1 MKQTTFI
8 TKAVILLIF
17 SALLYAYAPHIRST
31 VASASVINGASAP
44 PGCGLL
50 APANTSNC
58 LQGQDYTTCTVV
70 NPTPGSSTNCNTG
83 QTSAQLKSA
92 FITNLNNYL
101 NSSQPSQST
110 SAAWIETQLSLK
122 LPPGM
127 TWQQAIMQKQY
138 TLQIQYYPYSI
149 NTEYVPT
156 SPNSGYVQQY
166 TTPLVNEQSLVI
178 YLNGIEQ
185 FAIKLDCGNPV
196 GTLNSLTVTT
206 PPSIGGKIY
215 YHNATQNTNTFLAG
229 VPIIDNE
236 CNFGYPVTNT
246 SSGGRLRS
254 VGSFTF
260 NLQFGTNFCVA
271 VPSSYTTSNKI
282 TYSNPVITPGYI
294 LGSSS
299 APPGTIGN
307 CNGFTQWYRLQI
319 AGSPSSTSTI
329 CSYGNVIT
337 DQDYN
342 IAYQSSSCVPTAA
355 NNYCCTT
362 SSTTNC
368 CTTSSS
374 SNCCTTS
381 STTNCCS
388 SSGSNCT
395 TASPCSAAS
404 PSPNLTPI
412 NLPNGTNLPPGTVG
426 SVPGSGAQGSTVI
439 LATPQDNFSITGAND
454 QYPNPTSISWSPNGY
469 NPNPFTLNN
478 YNYEYYYPYD
488 DHQTT
493 VSYSQQFSLQ
503 SYAATQLNQGCY
515 GGGTYPTCVFT
526 AYINT
531 PAGCGTGST
540 GCTTTPVTEYGSPYS
555 YYSYVPFGGS
565 STTYA
570 NETYEP
576 PLIPELCP
584 RNFSILPPYNTDVTS
599 VSLNS
604 PLSTPDQPSS
614 ATINTNTAVQFTL
627 PASWSQQVRNPI
639 QVDGIQY
646 AGQYSLYEASGQIRQ
661 IGNTDNQN
669 FNIGGGSASDSPT
682 YVYAPGIINHS
693 YSTTI
698 QLTTPLNVGDQ
709 VCAQFTDT
717 PQSGAVDEKGNI
729 SNSYGSVDSST
740 IPSPTPNPPS
750 NNDNCSK
757 PVANYPYS
765 RSYGNDV
772 ISGTVFSNSPSGVN
786 QCNLSASIFAST
798 SPDSGAQPR
807 GSGSQF
813 VALALN
819 QISNF
824 ASAFLRSAASYPY
837 ASNGLSMANTSGN
850 YGGYFNGPNDKSCPS
865 VYNYYLNRNQV
876 PSTSVSVTS
885 GENYGVMDTADP
897 IKQLSFSS
905 IVSNNYINLLSSSS
919 NSNAKIQGEHV
930 IYINGNVY
938 IPNNITYDDTSSNV
952 KYDSSNGIIT
962 GVVPNLY
969 VIASGN
975 IYIGPNVTQLDGIYV
990 AQNQC
995 DWESC
1000 NPASNLGGYI
1010 NTCADPSGLLNV
1022 SSASQTDKFST
1033 TELYDSCKQQLTITG
1048 ALIGHYVKLER
1059 TYASMRNSQQG
1070 EYPHNSPPPH
1080 SCQQGN
1086 GNQPL
1091 QPNVAYDCSAEI
1103 FDFNPINYLGTPSF
1117 NSSGYNMDSI
1127 ISLPPVL

>member
-1 MKQTTFI
+1 MKQATFI
-8 TKAVILLIF
+8 TKAVVFLIF
-17 SALLYAYAPHIRST
+17 STLLYVYAPHIRTT
-31 VASASVINGASAP
+31 VALASAP
-44 PGCGLL
+44 AGCGLL

-58 LQGQDYTTCTVV
+58 LQGQDYSTCTVV
-70 NPTPGSSTNCNTG
+70 NPAPGTSLSCNTG
-83 QTSAQLKSA
+83 QTNDQLKNA
-92 FITNLNNYL
+92 LITNLDNYL
-101 NSSQPSQST
+101 NSSQPSQSI
-110 SAAWIETQLSLK
+110 SAAWIIAQLSLK
-122 LPPGM
+122 LPAST

-138 TLQIQYYPYSI
+138 TLRIQYFSYST

-156 SPNSGYVQQY
+156 SPNGGYVQQY
-166 TTPLVNEQSLVI
+166 STPRDEQQSLVI

-185 FAIKLDCGNPV
+185 FAIKLNCGNPV
-196 GTLNSLTVTT
+196 GTLNPLVVTT
-206 PPSIGGKIY
+206 SPTIGGRIY
-215 YHNATQNTNTFLAG
+215 YHNAIQNTNTYLAR
-229 VPIIDNE
+229 VPIIDNG
-236 CNFGYPVTNT
+236 CNFGYPVTYT
-246 SSGGRLRS
+246 SSGISSGSRLSIGR
-254 VGSFTF
+254 F
-260 NLQFGTNFCVA
+260 NFSLQFGTTFCVA
-271 VPSSYTTSNKI
+271 VPSRYRASDGTI
-282 TYSNPVITPGYI
+282 YSNPVITPGYI
-294 LGSSS
+294 LGYST
-299 APPGTIGN
+299 APPGTVGN
-307 CNGFTQWYRLQI
+307 CYGFTQWYRMQI
-319 AGSPSSTSTI
+319 ADSPSSTSTI
-329 CSYGNVIT
+329 CSYGNGIT
-337 DQDYN
+337 NQDYN
-342 IAYQSSSCVPTAA
+342 IAYQSSTCIPSAA
-355 NNYCCTT
+355 NNNCCTNSST
-362 SSTTNC
+362 SSC

-374 SNCCTTS
+374 SNCCTNSSTS
-381 STTNCCS
+381 SCCS

-395 TASPCSAAS
+395 TATPCSAAS
-404 PSPNLTPI
+404 PSSNFSTI
-412 NLPNGTNLPPGTVG
+412 NLPNGSNLPFGTVG
-426 SVPGSGAQGSTVI
+426 GVPGSGPQGATVI
-439 LATPQDNFSITGAND
+439 LATPQDSFLITGAND
-454 QYPNPTSISWSPNGY
+454 QYPNPTSISWSPNGPGY
-469 NPNPFTLNN
+469 SPNSFTLNN

-503 SYAATQLNQGCY
+503 AYSALQLNQGCY
-515 GGGTYPTCVFT
+515 GGGTYPSCTYSETVYSPPGCSITSTSCTSTNITVQG
-526 AYINT
+526 T
-531 PAGCGTGST
+531 PF
-540 GCTTTPVTEYGSPYS
+540 S
-555 YYSYVPFGGS
+555 YYSYVPVGS
-565 STTYA
+565 SSTSYA
-570 NETYEP
+570 NETYNP

-584 RNFSILPPYNTDVTS
+584 RNFLILPPYNTDVTS

-604 PLSTPDQPSS
+604 SLSTPDQPTS

-627 PASWSQQVRNPI
+627 PARWSQQVRNPL

-646 AGQYSLYEASGQIRQ
+646 AGQYYLYEASGRIGQ
-661 IGNTDNQN
+661 IGSDNQN
-669 FNIGGGSASDSPT
+669 FNIGGGSGNDSPP
-682 YVYAPGIINHS
+682 YIYAPGTINHT

-717 PQSGAVDEKGNI
+717 PQSGAVDERGNI
-729 SNSYGSVDSST
+729 SNPYGSVDSST

-772 ISGTVFSNSPSGVN
+772 ISGIVFSNSPSGVN
-786 QCNLSASIFAST
+786 QCNTSASIFAST

-897 IKQLSFSS
+897 IKQLSFSG
-905 IVSNNYINLLSSSS
+905 VASNNYINLLSNSS

-938 IPNNITYDDTSSNV
+938 IPNNITYDNSPSNV
-952 KYDSSNGIIT
+952 SYDSSKGIIT
-962 GVVPNLY
+962 GAVPNLY

-1010 NTCADPSGLLNV
+1010 NTCAYPSGLANV
-1022 SSASQTDKFST
+1022 NSASQTDTYPT
-1033 TELYDSCKQQLTITG
+1033 TELYDGCKQQLTITG

-1070 EYPHNSPPPH
+1070 EYPHSSSPLH